1 MKDISIG
8 IYHKDHQ
15 YGKRLMEYLN
25 HQKDFPM
32 TASFTSDEEMF
43 FKQEQE
49 GDFECLV
56 LAEETDYHGDF
67 PVCRIGANES
77 MGGMYCQ
84 SAKEIAAGIYHCL
97 NVSPQIENERIYG
110 VYSPIPRLEISE
122 FARNMAASNGW
133 IYFGMQPYGH
143 FEEDETDDLLL
154 FYIKEHKEDI
164 VLYFMEHQKKF
175 DGCVGFAGAL
185 CYLDYREQR
194 QDRYDHHIYSPVLNY
209 IRRIRHQL
217 HERSRQ
223 ENTYECEKRPA
234 EECQPVP
241 VACCKIGLIDTSRAE
256 SPGYQRVDSHAC
268 THTYRDEQ
276 HLYRENICHGSQ
288 SLFTQKRYEET
299 VHYIVER
306 LYEHR
311 QYCRPRHAHYQ
322 PAYRHL
328 SHLISFIHCLSSVRC
343 DLILCFQ
350 RIILSCH
357 NNYPF

>member
-97 NVSPQIENERIYG
+97 NVSPQIENERILG
-110 VYSPIPRLEISE
+110 VYSPISRLEISA

-154 FYIKEHKEDI
+154 FYIQRTQRRYCAI
-164 VLYFMEHQKKF
+164 FYGNIRRSLY
-175 DGCVGFAGAL
+175 GCVGFCGSFML
-185 CYLDYREQR
+185 SWIIENLSMQDYEWFFEKLRETEICIIFV
-194 QDRYDHHIYSPVLNY
+194 YWH
-209 IRRIRHQL
+209 RITA
-217 HERSRQ
+217 RS
-223 ENTYECEKRPA
+223 
-234 EECQPVP
+234 
-241 VACCKIGLIDTSRAE
+241 
-256 SPGYQRVDSHAC
+256 
-268 THTYRDEQ
+268 
-276 HLYRENICHGSQ
+276 
-288 SLFTQKRYEET
+288 
-299 VHYIVER
+299 
-306 LYEHR
+306 
-311 QYCRPRHAHYQ
+311 
-322 PAYRHL
+322 
-328 SHLISFIHCLSSVRC
+328 
-343 DLILCFQ
+343 
-350 RIILSCH
+350 
-357 NNYPF
+357 

>member
-143 FEEDETDDLLL
+143 FEEDETDDHLL

-175 DGCVGFAGAL
+175 DGCVGFAGAS
-185 CYLDYREQR
+185 CYLDYRELSMQDYEWFFEKLRETGIYIVFDIGIASPPDLKFFGLFDRIFLPLMR
-194 QDRYDHHIYSPVLNY
+194 QDLGCLEYKGFQKQMRKHGVWKLTNW
-209 IRRIRHQL
+209 
-217 HERSRQ
+217 
-223 ENTYECEKRPA
+223 
-234 EECQPVP
+234 EEVM
-241 VACCKIGLIDTSRAE
+241 LE
-256 SPGYQRVDSHAC
+256 SWKNKGGRGQWP
-268 THTYRDEQ
+268 
-276 HLYRENICHGSQ
+276 
-288 SLFTQKRYEET
+288 
-299 VHYIVER
+299 
-306 LYEHR
+306 
-311 QYCRPRHAHYQ
+311 
-322 PAYRHL
+322 
-328 SHLISFIHCLSSVRC
+328 
-343 DLILCFQ
+343 
-350 RIILSCH
+350 
-357 NNYPF
+357 

>member
-97 NVSPQIENERIYG
+97 NVSPQIENERIFG
-110 VYSPIPRLEISE
+110 VYSPISRLEISA

-175 DGCVGFAGAL
+175 DGCV
-185 CYLDYREQR
+185 
-194 QDRYDHHIYSPVLNY
+194 
-209 IRRIRHQL
+209 
-217 HERSRQ
+217 
-223 ENTYECEKRPA
+223 
-234 EECQPVP
+234 
-241 VACCKIGLIDTSRAE
+241 
-256 SPGYQRVDSHAC
+256 
-268 THTYRDEQ
+268 
-276 HLYRENICHGSQ
+276 
-288 SLFTQKRYEET
+288 
-299 VHYIVER
+299 
-306 LYEHR
+306 
-311 QYCRPRHAHYQ
+311 
-322 PAYRHL
+322 
-328 SHLISFIHCLSSVRC
+328 
-343 DLILCFQ
+343 
-350 RIILSCH
+350 
-357 NNYPF
+357 

>member
-97 NVSPQIENERIYG
+97 NVSPQIENERFFG
-110 VYSPIPRLEISE
+110 VYSPIPRLEISA

-133 IYFGMQPYGH
+133 IYLECSHMDTLKKMRQMTFCCFISKNTKKILY
-143 FEEDETDDLLL
+143 
-154 FYIKEHKEDI
+154 YI
-164 VLYFMEHQKKF
+164 LW
-175 DGCVGFAGAL
+175 
-185 CYLDYREQR
+185 
-194 QDRYDHHIYSPVLNY
+194 N
-209 IRRIRHQL
+209 IRR
-217 HERSRQ
+217 
-223 ENTYECEKRPA
+223 
-234 EECQPVP
+234 
-241 VACCKIGLIDTSRAE
+241 
-256 SPGYQRVDSHAC
+256 
-268 THTYRDEQ
+268 
-276 HLYRENICHGSQ
+276 
-288 SLFTQKRYEET
+288 SLM
-299 VHYIVER
+299 VV
-306 LYEHR
+306 
-311 QYCRPRHAHYQ
+311 
-322 PAYRHL
+322 
-328 SHLISFIHCLSSVRC
+328 
-343 DLILCFQ
+343 
-350 RIILSCH
+350 
-357 NNYPF
+357 